1 MQILVTGSNGFIG
14 KEICH
19 RLLKKGHQVL
29 GTGRSPSLFEA
40 PSFTYLRGDLTSL
53 EHIKKLVKKC
63 DAVIHCA
70 GKAGAWGSFDSFKT
84 ANVDATEN
92 LLGACKDSGVKR
104 FINFSSPS
112 IYFQYKD
119 QFNLK
124 EDDIP
129 PKFSNAYAET
139 KYLAEKKVSE
149 YNSPSFLTV
158 SLRPRGVIGKGDTN
172 WLPRII
178 EMRKKNLLIQPG
190 TGENITDFTSVENL
204 VDIVEYLLTAPPDRF
219 GESYNISNDEPV
231 KLWDFI
237 EDALAVVK
245 MDGKRK
251 RIPLSLILPLAR
263 ANEFL
268 QNALGT
274 KKEPS
279 LLPIKVGVAAF
290 SMTLNIEKAKSRLD
304 YKPRVK
310 TEKALQDFSHWY
322 LDQSSSP

>member
-1 MQILVTGSNGFIG
+1 MRILVTGSNGFIG
-14 KEICH
+14 KEICY
-19 RLLKKGHQVL
+19 RLLAKGHSIR
-29 GTGRSPSLFEA
+29 GTGRSPALFDA
-40 PSFTYLRGDLTSL
+40 SSFTYLRGDLTSL
-53 EHIKKLVKKC
+53 EHVKKLGKNC

-70 GKAGAWGSFDSFKT
+70 GKAGAWGSFESFKR

-92 LLGACKDSGVKR
+92 LLRVCRDTGVRR

-119 QFNLK
+119 QQNLT
-124 EDDIP
+124 EEDIP
-129 PKFSNAYAET
+129 TKFSNAYAET
-139 KYLAEKKVSE
+139 KYLAEQKVSE

-178 EMRKKNLLIQPG
+178 AMRRKNLLIQPG
-190 TGENITDFTSVENL
+190 TGENITDFTSVDNL

-219 GESYNISNDEPV
+219 GESYNITNDEPV

-237 EDALAVVK
+237 DNALRLVN

-251 RIPLSLILPLAR
+251 RIPLSIILPLAR
-263 ANEFL
+263 TNEFL
-268 QNALGT
+268 QTALGT

-279 LLPIKVGVAAF
+279 LLPIKVGVAAY
-290 SMTLNIEKAKSRLD
+290 SMTLNIEKAKSHLD

-310 TEKALQDFSHWY
+310 TEEALRAFSHWY
-322 LDQSSSP
+322 LD